1 MSYRVKKRYNNNI
14 ILAEDEKWSEVILLG
29 KGIAFQKRP
38 GDLIDEALIDK
49 KFVFESS
56 ESSSK
61 FMTLLTE
68 VPLNQVELSS
78 KIIAQAQEE
87 LNVTF
92 HDSIYIGLT
101 DHISYTISRYKAG
114 MTMKNALLWEIQ
126 NYYPKEYQ
134 AAKNALNL
142 IKYYEKINLSDDET
156 GFIALHFVNAQ
167 QEGEEIQLTMIVTEI
182 VSDILSIVKY
192 HYQIELNE
200 DSLNYNRFVTHIRFF
215 ARRLLREELHGADDD
230 YLYEQIRTKMP
241 QAKACADKV
250 KDYFIKKFEVTIS
263 QEEMIYFM
271 LHINRVAE
279 REIKKIKDIKE
290 VDTFYI
296 DQIIKDG
303 RIAMNHRELAQAIL
317 EQVGGINNITQ
328 LVNCATRLR
337 MNFKDES
344 LVHLDQINKIPG
356 VLGAVKKSGQYQII
370 IGTDVANVCN
380 EIKAMG
386 LNESPVNTGK
396 KLEK

>member
-1 MSYRVKKRYNNNI
+1 MSYRVKKIYNNNI

-78 KIIAQAQEE
+78 KIIAQAQKE

-114 MTMKNALLWEIQ
+114 MTMKNALLWEVQ

-142 IKYYEKINLSDDET
+142 IKYYEKIYLSDDET

-215 ARRLLREELHGADDD
+215 ARRLLRKELHGADDD

-279 REIKKIKDIKE
+279 REIKK
-290 VDTFYI
+290 
-296 DQIIKDG
+296 
-303 RIAMNHRELAQAIL
+303 N
-317 EQVGGINNITQ
+317 
-328 LVNCATRLR
+328 
-337 MNFKDES
+337 
-344 LVHLDQINKIPG
+344 
-356 VLGAVKKSGQYQII
+356 
-370 IGTDVANVCN
+370 
-380 EIKAMG
+380 
-386 LNESPVNTGK
+386 
-396 KLEK
+396 

>member
-1 MSYRVKKRYNNNI
+1 MSYRVKKIYNNNI

-78 KIIAQAQEE
+78 KIIAQAQKE

-101 DHISYTISRYKAG
+101 DHICYTISRYKAG

-279 REIKKIKDIKE
+279 REIKK
-290 VDTFYI
+290 
-296 DQIIKDG
+296 
-303 RIAMNHRELAQAIL
+303 N
-317 EQVGGINNITQ
+317 
-328 LVNCATRLR
+328 
-337 MNFKDES
+337 
-344 LVHLDQINKIPG
+344 
-356 VLGAVKKSGQYQII
+356 
-370 IGTDVANVCN
+370 
-380 EIKAMG
+380 
-386 LNESPVNTGK
+386 
-396 KLEK
+396 

>member
-1 MSYRVKKRYNNNI
+1 MSYRVKKIYNNNI

-78 KIIAQAQEE
+78 KIIAQAQKE

-142 IKYYEKINLSDDET
+142 IKYYEKIDLNDDET

-279 REIKKIKDIKE
+279 REIKK
-290 VDTFYI
+290 
-296 DQIIKDG
+296 
-303 RIAMNHRELAQAIL
+303 N
-317 EQVGGINNITQ
+317 
-328 LVNCATRLR
+328 
-337 MNFKDES
+337 
-344 LVHLDQINKIPG
+344 
-356 VLGAVKKSGQYQII
+356 
-370 IGTDVANVCN
+370 
-380 EIKAMG
+380 
-386 LNESPVNTGK
+386 
-396 KLEK
+396 